1 MFDVILNISLVLLFF
16 TLSIFLIAV
25 TFPTIRNF
33 VRGKKNDD
41 ENPDNIAR
49 RMAEMEGRIASLE
62 QQLFASKE
70 MHIVVN
76 EKEEQSK
83 QLLNLNNLKIKAAS
97 ISYIS
102 SQVFE
107 MSEGGDSRIK
117 VIHYTGTNKTDS
129 VYSTFDA
136 ILEQLSGNF
145 MQINKNQIVN
155 LDKIHKV
162 QGSEIYLAGTSKPF
176 FVSEN
181 RKDEFDVRIGKIN

>member
-1 MFDVILNISLVLLFF
+1 MFDTILNISLVLLFF

-25 TFPTIRNF
+25 TFPTIRDF
-33 VRGKKNDD
+33 VRGKKNDNNND
-41 ENPDNIAR
+41 EALAR
-49 RMAEMEGRIASLE
+49 KISDMESRLNALE
-62 QQLFASKE
+62 QQLSISKE

-83 QLLNLNNLKIKAAS
+83 QLLNLNNLKIKAVS
-97 ISYIS
+97 ISYIA

-107 MSEGGDSRIK
+107 IPEGGDSRIK
-117 VIHYTGTNKTDS
+117 VIHYSGTTKTDS

-155 LDKIHKV
+155 LDKIHKI
-162 QGSEIYLAGTSKPF
+162 QGNEIYLAGMSKPF